1 MIHKTTKTQ
10 FTAFIFFVT
19 LLFCSFQLEAQ
30 IIAGTNRPNP
40 DPAGPPGNPDAI
52 IAVNAV
58 LGADGVTFQ
67 VQGAEACITGGGGNN
82 GSPGEDPEWRFDVV
96 LADPGNILPVSEDI
110 EIRVCRR
117 GDFGQTAEAVFILD
131 EDLNQVGIIPGQGNI
146 SFDCTSGPVCE
157 VITITSCA
165 FNAQTADGVFSLTL
179 YTDGAASG
187 NTVGD
192 FCNVPPGPQQD
203 ITPAGCTG
211 DCLTYSQSVPSGG
224 GRVFNNQ
231 ANGGP
236 MVNAVAV
243 AANCAFIDYFIFP
256 TGGLGFTIDGTDS
269 IALDGE
275 DYCVGESVFIPSA
288 SGAGQQFTV
297 SVDGGPAQVI
307 GGGGQDVN
315 YTFASPGTYVICN
328 VIDPGGCAEQR
339 CTTLNVVGAP
349 IGEAG
354 PDEEIC
360 ETASTYSL
368 TGANI
373 VADIVLWETT
383 GDGAFNDVSATN
395 PIYTLGSADQSATS
409 IQLSVTVSNTD
420 MICDPTTDSLIL
432 TRIEEATVEAG
443 NDIELCNDF
452 GSYILSSASIGGGA
466 TTGLWTI
473 TQPSGGD
480 GVVNPATA
488 TSNPESASFSATV
501 PGDYILTLTTNTDT
515 PCPVIFDTVTITVDE
530 APTAS
535 VGTEK
540 AATICSNEM
549 YQFTDGTSSIGGTPS
564 DVISWSTS
572 GNGVFSSLT
581 AENPAYTPSTDD
593 ITATTIT
600 LTKTVTGT
608 GGCLTNTASDTFTL
622 SISEEPTVEAGNPV
636 TLCIDFGTYQLSGA
650 SIGGG
655 ATTGIWAVTTN
666 AGDGAVSP
674 TTATTSPETAN
685 FTATTAGTYIL
696 TLTTDAASPCTPV
709 EDTLVITV
717 VEPELNSIQDLIG
730 CAVPGAVLNAND
742 GITFDSNISVTWYTS
757 LTGGSPITGQ
767 PELNTA
773 GTISYFAEITDTS
786 ISCTNP
792 EREEVVLTLVDP
804 PFPNFIE
811 AVCSGEVLN
820 IGVASVSP
828 SYTVVSSDQLN
839 VPAGPDRPTPSSQ
852 NITDTYVNRTANDVI
867 ITYTLT
873 VSDPVACQGEIFDV
887 VVTVSPEPVISNTLD
902 TAVCSDNPIGVVLDV
917 LSTSTAAATYRLASV
932 TPDAGLI
939 ASGSNAATANG
950 LAADAIQN
958 DIFSNNTGTSLN
970 VEYVVEPTSS
980 AGCVGEPETIIVTIE
995 PSPTVDAGPDA
1006 ASICSDETYTVVGST
1021 SANGTIVWS
1030 TSGTGTFN
1038 NNSIDNPI
1046 YTVSGQDISA
1056 GEVTL
1061 TKTVTG
1067 TGVCML
1073 NSASDNT
1080 VLTIS
1085 ELPIVDAGINQV
1097 LCSDNS
1103 PFVLSGASIGGGAT
1117 TGVWTIT
1124 SQPGT
1129 DGILSDDTPTVD
1141 PETVSL
1147 TATTPGVYI
1156 LTLTTDFTTPC
1167 LEASDSISITVE
1179 DEPTVEAGPETAII
1193 CSDEMYNVMGST
1205 STNGTITWSTSGTG
1219 TFNNTSAENPIYTA
1233 SVQDITAGE
1242 VTLTKTVT
1250 GTGACASSSVSDD
1263 TVLTISEEPT
1273 VNAGI
1278 DAALCSDFGPYTLSD
1293 ATIGGGATTGIWSI
1307 TTSPAGGDGVLS
1319 SVTASATPESVTFT
1333 ATVPGNYILT
1343 LTTDFVAPCE
1353 AATDMVTIVVEDEPT
1368 VDAGPATATICSD
1381 GMYPVSGSTSSNGTI
1396 VWTTSGSGSF
1406 SNATIDNPV
1415 YTASALD
1422 ISAGTITL
1430 TKTVSGSGACASSSV
1445 SDSTI
1450 LTINEEPTVEA
1461 GSAVTLC
1468 IDFGTYQLADASI
1481 SGGATT
1487 GTWTVS
1493 TNPGDG
1499 AVTPNT
1505 ATSSP
1510 DTANFMATTPGT
1522 YVLTLTTDAAAPCVP
1537 ASDTVTIIVV
1547 EPQLNSIQDLIGC
1560 AVAGAELNANDAITS
1575 DANISVDWYTTA
1587 TGGTPIAGE
1596 PELTAAGSI
1605 SYFAEISDSS
1615 IPCTNPVRE
1624 EVVLTLVDPPFPNF
1638 AEAVCSGTALNIGVS
1653 SVTPSYTVV
1662 SSDELNVPA
1671 GPARPT
1677 PSATNI
1683 TDTYVNRTA
1692 DIVTITYTLTV
1703 SNPMACEGEVFDV
1716 IVTVSP
1722 EPVVS
1727 NLLNTTICSDSPTG
1741 IRLGVLTTSTEATS
1755 YRLVST
1761 TAESG
1766 LVPGVANAVST
1777 SGLDANAIEN
1787 DVFTNNTGA
1796 SLTVDYVVEATS
1808 LAGCVGPQETIT
1820 VTVEPAPMVD
1830 AGAAT
1835 ASICS
1840 DAMYNVSGGT
1850 SSNGTIEWTTSG
1862 SGIFNDA
1869 FAENPIYTPSE
1880 LDINSGEVTLTKTI
1894 SGSGACSTNKV
1905 SDNTI
1910 LTITEEPTVDAGPN
1924 IVLCSDNGPYVLG
1937 NASIGGGA
1945 TTGVWEVISQ
1955 PAESILSD
1963 DTPTASPEAVTFTAV
1978 VPGDYVLTLTS
1989 DFTAPCAAATDTVT
2003 ITVEDEPT
2011 VAVTSPTAT
2020 ICFDDMFTVAG
2031 STSTNGT
2038 IAWTTSGTGT
2048 YDNATAENPIYTAST
2063 QDVSAGVITL
2073 TKTVTGTGAC
2083 ASSTVSA
2090 SIALTISEEPTV
2102 EAGAAASLCSDASPY
2117 TLSDA
2122 TISGGATMGT
2132 WSLTASPAGGDGAL
2146 SSTAATANPET
2157 VTFTATVPG
2166 DYILTLTSDFTAPC
2180 VAATDTVTI
2189 TVEDEPTVA
2198 VASPTA
2204 TICFDDMFTVA
2215 GSTSTNGTIAWTTSG
2230 SGFFSDN
2237 TIDNPVYTASQLDV
2251 DGGSVTLTKTV
2262 TGTGACASSTV
2273 SASIALTISEEP
2285 TVEAGAAASLCS
2297 DAGPYTLSDATIG
2310 GGATMGTWSLTTSPA
2325 GGDGVLSSTVSTATP
2340 ETVTFTATVPGN
2352 YVLTLTSDFTAP
2364 CVAATDTVTITV
2376 EDEPTVAVASP
2387 TATICFDDMFTVAG
2401 STSTNGT
2408 IAWTTS
2414 GSGSFT
2420 DNTIDNP
2427 VYTASALDVDAGVIT
2442 LTKTVTGTGACTSST
2457 VSASIALTIS
2467 EEPTVEAGAAASLC
2481 SDNGAYTLSDATI
2494 GGGATM
2500 GTWSLTTS
2508 PATGDGALS
2517 STTATANPETV
2528 TFTAT
2533 VPGDY
2538 ILTLTSDFTAP
2549 CVAATDTVTITIE
2562 DEPTVTVASPTATI
2576 CFDNMFTVA
2585 GSTSTNGT
2593 IAWTTSGTGTYD
2605 NATAENPIYT
2615 ASTQDVSAGVV
2626 TLTKT
2631 VTGTGACASSTVS
2644 ASIALTISEEPTVE
2658 AGAAASLCSDNGAY
2672 ILSDATIG
2680 GGATTGTWSL
2690 TTSPAGGDGALSSTA
2705 ATATPETV
2713 TFIATVPGDYIL
2725 TLTSDF
2731 TAPCVAATDTVTI
2744 TVEDEPTVAVASP
2757 TATICFDDMFT
2768 VAGSTST
2775 NGTIA
2780 WTTSGTGTYDNATAE
2795 NPIYTASTED
2805 VSAGVITL
2813 TKTVTGTGACASS
2826 TVSASIALTISEEPT
2841 VEAGATA
2848 SLCSDNGAYTLS
2860 DATIGGG
2867 ATMGTW
2873 SLMTS
2878 PAGGDG
2884 ALSSTAATANPET
2897 VTFTATVPG
2906 DYVLTL
2912 SSDFTAP
2919 CVAATDTVTITVEDE
2934 PTVDAGPATAEICD
2948 DEMYT
2953 VVGGLSTNGT
2963 IAWTTSGTGN
2973 FSSTTV
2979 DNPIYTPSTL
2989 DINSG
2994 SVTLTKTLTGL
3005 GACSSSIVFDTTVL
3019 TINLLPTP
3027 TITAPSNVCTGE
3039 PALDLTTAVSP
3050 AFATGGAGT
3059 TITIDGVVNTTFDP
3073 AVETPGPHTIEYT
3086 FVDPVTGC
3094 TNSVTTT
3101 IIACAPSLD
3110 LVKTSAYAD
3119 TNGDGVVSPGDM
3131 IAYTFVV
3138 TNTGNVTVT
3147 SIDVTDTNLT
3157 PSLVGTIASL
3167 APMANQTLTA
3177 SYTITQEDV
3186 NAGEVINEAVAS
3198 GEDPNGN
3205 TVSDDSDSGNPADD
3219 SGAGDDDTV
3228 TPLPSSSELT
3238 LVKSSSFDAASN
3250 SITYTYIVE
3259 NTGNTTVNDITIAE
3273 TTFTGTGTTPTPVYS
3288 AGGFDLDGDSDAFDA
3303 SPGDVLQFTA
3313 TYVLTQADIDSG
3325 VVDNEALAS
3334 GTDPAG
3340 ATVTDA
3346 SDSGNAADDTGAGD
3360 DTTSTPIPAMP
3371 MIELVKSSTYVDNAP
3386 AGLTVGDQIDYIYTV
3401 ENTGNVTA
3409 SDVTVAE
3416 TSFSGTGT
3424 TPTPLYQMGGGDLD
3438 GDGDAFDAAPGDVL
3452 TFTASYI
3459 LTQDDINAG
3468 TVVNEATASATDPSG
3483 NPVTD
3488 ASDSG
3493 NAADDT
3499 GADDDATVTLLP
3511 VVSEIAFAKAV
3522 SALTDTNGDGLLGA
3536 GDQVIYTFT
3545 VTNTGSTTVSNLT
3558 VNDAT
3563 IGLSN
3568 AVVTPST
3575 LQPTEMGSVTA
3586 NYILTQADV
3595 NAGNVENTATATGTD
3610 PNGAAVTDVS
3620 DSTNPN
3626 DDEGQPGNSDADAD
3640 DTNDPTNLPIPA
3652 TPALALV
3659 KTSAYADT
3667 NGDGVVSPGDMI
3679 AYTFVVTNTGNVT
3692 VTSIDVTDTNLTPSL
3707 VGTIASLAPMA
3718 NQTLTASYTITQA
3731 DVNAGQVINEA
3742 VASGEDPNG
3751 NTVSDDSDSGNPA
3764 DDSGAGDDDTVTP
3777 LPSSSGLTLVKSSSF
3792 DAATNSITY
3801 TYIVENTGNTTVND
3815 ITIAETTFTGTGT
3828 TPTPVYSAGGFDLDG
3843 DADAFDAS
3851 PGDVLQFTATYVLTQ
3866 ADIDAGVVD
3875 NEALASGTDPAGAT
3889 VTDAS
3894 DSGNAADDT
3903 GAGDDTTS
3911 TPIPAMPM
3919 IELVKSSTYVD
3930 NAPAGLTVG
3939 DQIDYIYTVENTGN
3953 VTASDVTVAETSFSG
3968 TGTTPTPLYQM
3979 GGGDLD
3985 GNGDAF
3991 DAAPGDVLTFT
4002 ASYILTQDD
4011 INAGTV
4017 VNEATASATDPS
4029 GNPVTDASDSG
4040 NAADDTGAD
4049 DDATVT
4055 PLPVV
4060 SEIAF
4065 AKSVSALTDT
4075 NGDGLLGA
4083 GDQVTY
4089 TFTVTNTGST
4099 TVSNLT
4105 VNDATIGLSNAVVTP
4120 STLQPTEMG
4129 SVTANYILTQADVN
4143 AGNVENT
4150 ATATGTD
4157 PNGVAVTDVSDS
4169 ANPNDDEGQPGN
4181 SDADADDTNDPT
4193 NLPIPATPALA
4204 LVKTSAYADTNGDGV
4219 VSPGDMIAYTFV
4231 VTNTGNVT
4239 VTSIDVT
4246 DTNLTPSLV
4255 GTIAS
4260 LAPMANQT
4268 LTASYTITQA
4278 DVNAGEVINE
4288 AVASGEDPNGNT
4300 VSDDSDSGNPADDSG
4315 AGDDDTVTP
4324 LPSSS
4329 ELTLV
4334 KSSSIDIA
4342 SNTITYTYTV
4352 ENTGNVAVFD
4362 IVLVETAFSGTG
4374 TTPVPVYTGG
4384 GVDLDGDADAFD
4396 ASPGDMLFFAASY
4409 LLTQIDIDAGVVTN
4423 QAEVNGT
4430 SPNGAT
4436 VSDESDSGNDGDN
4449 TGNDNDPTNTFIP
4462 QDASMNLDK
4471 IGVLEDGGDGLQA
4484 GDIITYTFTLTNTG
4498 TTTVANPVLTD
4509 QLLGGVIAGPDSGD
4523 VSNVSV
4529 LDVDEVWIYTATYAL
4544 TQDDVDAGMVVNT
4557 ATIAGSAPNG
4567 EPVVDTSDDPNDN
4580 TNVDPNTDGNPDDPT
4595 IVDFGCMPNISL
4607 FKEDIAFSGDVTNPV
4622 PGDIITWQFTAVNTG
4637 NITLLNAEIFDA
4649 LLGGFVGEFEEIL
4662 VGQSLTTTQTY
4673 TITQDDIDTGYVL
4686 NTAFIVADPVG
4697 ADCDEV
4703 RDVSH
4708 DRDFATS
4715 GVDSDGDGDPSN
4727 DVLVDS
4733 DGDGDPDNDT
4743 EVFLQ
4748 QNPVI
4753 VITKTFV
4760 YLDTNGNGS
4769 IDLGDQLQY
4778 NFVVVNNGN
4787 VTITDVVVNDP
4798 LLGGIV
4804 GVIDV
4809 LTPSDTGNVTATYN
4823 LTQADIDTGSVTN
4836 TATAIG
4842 NDPFDNDVTS
4852 ADTVVFDID
4861 DMGGIDLVKAA
4872 QLQDTNNSNTVDVGD
4887 EILYMFTVT
4896 NTGNVT
4902 VTNVEINDST
4912 IGVSNLPIVPSTLQP
4927 GESGIAVDA
4936 YVLTLD
4942 DVMVGMIINSAEASA
4957 IDAMGQPLMDVS
4969 DSANPADD
4977 TGAGDDPTVTM
4988 FEVANISL
4996 QKMGEYIDT
5005 NLNNIVDQGDRI
5017 EYMFTVTNT
5026 GNTPLFDVSVDDSL
5040 VEVDGG
5046 PIDLAIG
5053 ETDSSTFSASYIL
5066 TNEDV
5071 ANGSVLNTA
5080 TVTARTANGA
5090 IVTDVSDDPTNP
5102 TDNDENNDGEPDDP
5116 TITVLDVEQD
5126 LEIFNEISP
5135 NGDGVNETF
5144 VIQGLQ
5150 NYPNNVLRIY
5160 NRWGNV
5166 VFEEANYQNNF
5177 DGTSN
5182 GRATV
5187 ERGEKLPVG
5196 TYYYLLDL
5204 NDGSSGRAGWLYIN
5218 R

>member
-1 MIHKTTKTQ
+1 M
-10 FTAFIFFVT
+10 
-19 LLFCSFQLEAQ
+19 
-30 IIAGTNRPNP
+30 
-40 DPAGPPGNPDAI
+40 
-52 IAVNAV
+52 
-58 LGADGVTFQ
+58 
-67 VQGAEACITGGGGNN
+67 
-82 GSPGEDPEWRFDVV
+82 
-96 LADPGNILPVSEDI
+96 
-110 EIRVCRR
+110 
-117 GDFGQTAEAVFILD
+117 
-131 EDLNQVGIIPGQGNI
+131 
-146 SFDCTSGPVCE
+146 
-157 VITITSCA
+157 
-165 FNAQTADGVFSLTL
+165 
-179 YTDGAASG
+179 
-187 NTVGD
+187 
-192 FCNVPPGPQQD
+192 
-203 ITPAGCTG
+203 
-211 DCLTYSQSVPSGG
+211 
-224 GRVFNNQ
+224 
-231 ANGGP
+231 
-236 MVNAVAV
+236 
-243 AANCAFIDYFIFP
+243 
-256 TGGLGFTIDGTDS
+256 
-269 IALDGE
+269 
-275 DYCVGESVFIPSA
+275 
-288 SGAGQQFTV
+288 
-297 SVDGGPAQVI
+297 
-307 GGGGQDVN
+307 
-315 YTFASPGTYVICN
+315 
-328 VIDPGGCAEQR
+328 
-339 CTTLNVVGAP
+339 
-349 IGEAG
+349 
-354 PDEEIC
+354 
-360 ETASTYSL
+360 
-368 TGANI
+368 
-373 VADIVLWETT
+373 
-383 GDGAFNDVSATN
+383 
-395 PIYTLGSADQSATS
+395 
-409 IQLSVTVSNTD
+409 
-420 MICDPTTDSLIL
+420 
-432 TRIEEATVEAG
+432 
-443 NDIELCNDF
+443 
-452 GSYILSSASIGGGA
+452 
-466 TTGLWTI
+466 
-473 TQPSGGD
+473 
-480 GVVNPATA
+480 
-488 TSNPESASFSATV
+488 
-501 PGDYILTLTTNTDT
+501 
-515 PCPVIFDTVTITVDE
+515 
-530 APTAS
+530 
-535 VGTEK
+535 
-540 AATICSNEM
+540 
-549 YQFTDGTSSIGGTPS
+549 
-564 DVISWSTS
+564 
-572 GNGVFSSLT
+572 
-581 AENPAYTPSTDD
+581 
-593 ITATTIT
+593 
-600 LTKTVTGT
+600 
-608 GGCLTNTASDTFTL
+608 
-622 SISEEPTVEAGNPV
+622 
-636 TLCIDFGTYQLSGA
+636 
-650 SIGGG
+650 
-655 ATTGIWAVTTN
+655 
-666 AGDGAVSP
+666 
-674 TTATTSPETAN
+674 
-685 FTATTAGTYIL
+685 
-696 TLTTDAASPCTPV
+696 
-709 EDTLVITV
+709 
-717 VEPELNSIQDLIG
+717 
-730 CAVPGAVLNAND
+730 
-742 GITFDSNISVTWYTS
+742 
-757 LTGGSPITGQ
+757 
-767 PELNTA
+767 
-773 GTISYFAEITDTS
+773 
-786 ISCTNP
+786 
-792 EREEVVLTLVDP
+792 
-804 PFPNFIE
+804 
-811 AVCSGEVLN
+811 
-820 IGVASVSP
+820 
-828 SYTVVSSDQLN
+828 
-839 VPAGPDRPTPSSQ
+839 
-852 NITDTYVNRTANDVI
+852 
-867 ITYTLT
+867 
-873 VSDPVACQGEIFDV
+873 
-887 VVTVSPEPVISNTLD
+887 
-902 TAVCSDNPIGVVLDV
+902 
-917 LSTSTAAATYRLASV
+917 
-932 TPDAGLI
+932 
-939 ASGSNAATANG
+939 
-950 LAADAIQN
+950 
-958 DIFSNNTGTSLN
+958 
-970 VEYVVEPTSS
+970 
-980 AGCVGEPETIIVTIE
+980 
-995 PSPTVDAGPDA
+995 
-1006 ASICSDETYTVVGST
+1006 
-1021 SANGTIVWS
+1021 
-1030 TSGTGTFN
+1030 
-1038 NNSIDNPI
+1038 
-1046 YTVSGQDISA
+1046 
-1056 GEVTL
+1056 
-1061 TKTVTG
+1061 
-1067 TGVCML
+1067 
-1073 NSASDNT
+1073 
-1080 VLTIS
+1080 
-1085 ELPIVDAGINQV
+1085 
-1097 LCSDNS
+1097 
-1103 PFVLSGASIGGGAT
+1103 
-1117 TGVWTIT
+1117 
-1124 SQPGT
+1124 
-1129 DGILSDDTPTVD
+1129 
-1141 PETVSL
+1141 
-1147 TATTPGVYI
+1147 
-1156 LTLTTDFTTPC
+1156 
-1167 LEASDSISITVE
+1167 
-1179 DEPTVEAGPETAII
+1179 
-1193 CSDEMYNVMGST
+1193 
-1205 STNGTITWSTSGTG
+1205 
-1219 TFNNTSAENPIYTA
+1219 
-1233 SVQDITAGE
+1233 
-1242 VTLTKTVT
+1242 
-1250 GTGACASSSVSDD
+1250 
-1263 TVLTISEEPT
+1263 
-1273 VNAGI
+1273 
-1278 DAALCSDFGPYTLSD
+1278 
-1293 ATIGGGATTGIWSI
+1293 
-1307 TTSPAGGDGVLS
+1307 
-1319 SVTASATPESVTFT
+1319 
-1333 ATVPGNYILT
+1333 
-1343 LTTDFVAPCE
+1343 
-1353 AATDMVTIVVEDEPT
+1353 
-1368 VDAGPATATICSD
+1368 
-1381 GMYPVSGSTSSNGTI
+1381 
-1396 VWTTSGSGSF
+1396 
-1406 SNATIDNPV
+1406 
-1415 YTASALD
+1415 
-1422 ISAGTITL
+1422 
-1430 TKTVSGSGACASSSV
+1430 
-1445 SDSTI
+1445 
-1450 LTINEEPTVEA
+1450 
-1461 GSAVTLC
+1461 
-1468 IDFGTYQLADASI
+1468 
-1481 SGGATT
+1481 
-1487 GTWTVS
+1487 
-1493 TNPGDG
+1493 
-1499 AVTPNT
+1499 
-1505 ATSSP
+1505 
-1510 DTANFMATTPGT
+1510 
-1522 YVLTLTTDAAAPCVP
+1522 
-1537 ASDTVTIIVV
+1537 
-1547 EPQLNSIQDLIGC
+1547 
-1560 AVAGAELNANDAITS
+1560 
-1575 DANISVDWYTTA
+1575 
-1587 TGGTPIAGE
+1587 
-1596 PELTAAGSI
+1596 
-1605 SYFAEISDSS
+1605 
-1615 IPCTNPVRE
+1615 
-1624 EVVLTLVDPPFPNF
+1624 
-1638 AEAVCSGTALNIGVS
+1638 
-1653 SVTPSYTVV
+1653 
-1662 SSDELNVPA
+1662 
-1671 GPARPT
+1671 
-1677 PSATNI
+1677 
-1683 TDTYVNRTA
+1683 
-1692 DIVTITYTLTV
+1692 
-1703 SNPMACEGEVFDV
+1703 
-1716 IVTVSP
+1716 
-1722 EPVVS
+1722 
-1727 NLLNTTICSDSPTG
+1727 
-1741 IRLGVLTTSTEATS
+1741 
-1755 YRLVST
+1755 
-1761 TAESG
+1761 
-1766 LVPGVANAVST
+1766 
-1777 SGLDANAIEN
+1777 
-1787 DVFTNNTGA
+1787 
-1796 SLTVDYVVEATS
+1796 
-1808 LAGCVGPQETIT
+1808 
-1820 VTVEPAPMVD
+1820 
-1830 AGAAT
+1830 
-1835 ASICS
+1835 
-1840 DAMYNVSGGT
+1840 
-1850 SSNGTIEWTTSG
+1850 
-1862 SGIFNDA
+1862 
-1869 FAENPIYTPSE
+1869 
-1880 LDINSGEVTLTKTI
+1880 
-1894 SGSGACSTNKV
+1894 
-1905 SDNTI
+1905 
-1910 LTITEEPTVDAGPN
+1910 
-1924 IVLCSDNGPYVLG
+1924 
-1937 NASIGGGA
+1937 
-1945 TTGVWEVISQ
+1945 
-1955 PAESILSD
+1955 
-1963 DTPTASPEAVTFTAV
+1963 
-1978 VPGDYVLTLTS
+1978 
-1989 DFTAPCAAATDTVT
+1989 
-2003 ITVEDEPT
+2003 EDEPT
-2011 VAVTSPTAT
+2011 VAVASPTAT

-2031 STSTNGT
+2031 STSTNGI
-2038 IAWTTSGTGT
+2038 IAWTTSGSGSFS
-2048 YDNATAENPIYTAST
+2048 DNTIDNPVYTASAL
-2063 QDVSAGVITL
+2063 DVDAGVITL

-2102 EAGAAASLCSDASPY
+2102 EAGAAAFLCSDASPY

-2122 TISGGATMGT
+2122 TIGGGATMGT
-2132 WSLTASPAGGDGAL
+2132 WSLTTSPAGGDGAL
-2146 SSTAATANPET
+2146 SSTAATATPET

-2189 TVEDEPTVA
+2189 TVEDEPTVT

-2215 GSTSTNGTIAWTTSG
+2215 GSA
-2230 SGFFSDN
+2230 
-2237 TIDNPVYTASQLDV
+2237 
-2251 DGGSVTLTKTV
+2251 
-2262 TGTGACASSTV
+2262 
-2273 SASIALTISEEP
+2273 
-2285 TVEAGAAASLCS
+2285 
-2297 DAGPYTLSDATIG
+2297 
-2310 GGATMGTWSLTTSPA
+2310 
-2325 GGDGVLSSTVSTATP
+2325 
-2340 ETVTFTATVPGN
+2340 
-2352 YVLTLTSDFTAP
+2352 
-2364 CVAATDTVTITV
+2364 
-2376 EDEPTVAVASP
+2376 
-2387 TATICFDDMFTVAG
+2387 
-2401 STSTNGT
+2401 
-2408 IAWTTS
+2408 
-2414 GSGSFT
+2414 
-2420 DNTIDNP
+2420 
-2427 VYTASALDVDAGVIT
+2427 
-2442 LTKTVTGTGACTSST
+2442 
-2457 VSASIALTIS
+2457 
-2467 EEPTVEAGAAASLC
+2467 
-2481 SDNGAYTLSDATI
+2481 
-2494 GGGATM
+2494 
-2500 GTWSLTTS
+2500 
-2508 PATGDGALS
+2508 
-2517 STTATANPETV
+2517 
-2528 TFTAT
+2528 
-2533 VPGDY
+2533 
-2538 ILTLTSDFTAP
+2538 
-2549 CVAATDTVTITIE
+2549 
-2562 DEPTVTVASPTATI
+2562 
-2576 CFDNMFTVA
+2576 
-2585 GSTSTNGT
+2585 STNGT

-2605 NATAENPIYT
+2605 NSTAENPIYT

-2658 AGAAASLCSDNGAY
+2658 AGAAASLCSDASPY
-2672 ILSDATIG
+2672 TLSDATIG
-2680 GGATTGTWSL
+2680 GGATMGTWSL

-2713 TFIATVPGDYIL
+2713 TFTATVPGDYIL

-2795 NPIYTASTED
+2795 NPIYTASTQD
-2805 VSAGVITL
+2805 VSAGVVTL

-2841 VEAGATA
+2841 VEAGAAT
-2848 SLCSDNGAYTLS
+2848 SLCSDAGPYTLS

-2873 SLMTS
+2873 SLTTS

-2884 ALSSTAATANPET
+2884 ALSSTAATATPET

-2906 DYVLTL
+2906 DYILTL
-2912 SSDFTAP
+2912 TSDFTGP
-2919 CVAATDTVTITVEDE
+2919 CVAVTDTVTITVEDE
-2934 PTVDAGPATAEICD
+2934 PTVDAGPATAEICE

-2953 VVGGLSTNGT
+2953 VVGGASTNGT

-3005 GACSSSIVFDTTVL
+3005 GACSSSIVSDTTVL
-3019 TINLLPTP
+3019 AINLLPTP
-3027 TITAPSNVCTGE
+3027 TITAPTNVCTGE
-3039 PALDLTTAVSP
+3039 PALDLTTVVSP
-3050 AFATGGAGT
+3050 AFATGGVGT
-3059 TITIDGVVNTTFDP
+3059 TITIDGVANTTFDP
-3073 AVETPGPHTIEYT
+3073 AIETPGPHTIEYT
-3086 FVDPVTGC
+3086 FVDAVTGC
-3094 TNSVTTT
+3094 TNSVTTS
-3101 IIACAPSLD
+3101 IIACAPSLA

-3177 SYTITQEDV
+3177 SYTITQADV

-3238 LVKSSSFDAASN
+3238 LVKSSTFNAATN

-3259 NTGNTTVNDITIAE
+3259 NTGNTTVNDITITE

-3288 AGGFDLDGDSDAFDA
+3288 AGGFDLDGDADAFDA
-3303 SPGDVLQFTA
+3303 KPGDVLQFTA
-3313 TYVLTQADIDSG
+3313 TYVLTQADIDAG

-3340 ATVTDA
+3340 AAVTDA

-3409 SDVTVAE
+3409 NDVTITE

-3468 TVVNEATASATDPSG
+3468 TVENEATASATDPSG

-3493 NAADDT
+3493 NAGDDT
-3499 GADDDATVTLLP
+3499 GADDDATVTPLP

-3536 GDQVIYTFT
+3536 GDQVTYTFT
-3545 VTNTGSTTVSNLT
+3545 VTNTGSSTVSNLT

-3731 DVNAGQVINEA
+3731 DVNAGEVINEA

-3777 LPSSSGLTLVKSSSF
+3777 LPSSSELTLVKSSTF

-3801 TYIVENTGNTTVND
+3801 TYTVENTGNTTVND

-3911 TPIPAMPM
+3911 TLIPAMPMIELVKSSTYVDNAPAGLTVGDQIDYIYTVENTGNVTANDVAVTETSFSGTGTTPTPLYQMGGGDLDGDGDAFDAAPSDVLTFTASYILTQDDINAGTVENEATASATDPSGNPITDASDSGNAGDDTGADDDATVTPLPVVSEIAFAKAVSALTDTNGDGLLGAGDQVTYTFTVTNTGSSTVSNLTVNDATIGLSNAVVTPSTLQPTEMGSVTANYILTQADVNAGNVENTATATGTDPNGAAVTDVSDSTNPNDDEGQPGNSDADADNTNDPTNLPITATPALALVKTSAYADTNGDGVVSPGDMIAYTFMVTNTGNVTVTSIDVTDTNLTPSLVGTIASLAPMANQTLTASYTITQADVNAGEVINEAVASGEDPNGNTVSDDSDSGNPADESGAGDDDTVTPLPSSSELTLVKSSTFNAATNSITYTYIVENTGNTTVNDITIAETTFTGTGTTPTPMYSAGGFDLDGDADAFDASPGDVLQFTATYVLTQADIDAGVVDNEALASGTDPAGAVVTDASDSGNAADDTGAGDDTTSTPIPAMPM

-3953 VTASDVTVAETSFSG
+3953 VTTNDVTVTETSFSG
-3968 TGTTPTPLYQM
+3968 TGTAPTPLYQM

-3985 GNGDAF
+3985 GEGDAF

-4017 VNEATASATDPS
+4017 VNEATASVTDPS
-4029 GNPVTDASDSG
+4029 GNPITDASDSG

-4055 PLPVV
+4055 PLPVE

-4065 AKSVSALTDT
+4065 AKAVSALTDT

-4089 TFTVTNTGST
+4089 TFIVTNTGST

-4157 PNGVAVTDVSDS
+4157 PNGAAVTDVSDS
-4169 ANPNDDEGQPGN
+4169 TNPNDDEGQPGN

-4193 NLPIPATPALA
+4193 NLPIPATPALD

-4300 VSDDSDSGNPADDSG
+4300 VSDDSDSGNPADESG

-4374 TTPVPVYTGG
+4374 ATPVPVYTGG
-4384 GVDLDGDADAFD
+4384 GVDIDGDADAFD
-4396 ASPGDMLFFAASY
+4396 ANPGDMLFFTASY

-4430 SPNGAT
+4430 SPNGTT

-4471 IGVLEDGGDGLQA
+4471 IGVLDDGGDGLQA

-4498 TTTVANPVLTD
+4498 TTTVTNPVLTD

-4523 VSNVSV
+4523 VGNVSV

-4544 TQDDVDAGMVVNT
+4544 TQDDVDAGMVINT
-4557 ATIAGSAPNG
+4557 ATIAGTAPDG
-4567 EPVVDTSDDPNDN
+4567 KPVVDISDDPNDN

-4662 VGQSLTTTQTY
+4662 VGQSLTTTQSY
-4673 TITQDDIDTGYVL
+4673 TITQDDIDTGNVT

-4852 ADTVVFDID
+4852 VDTVVFVID
-4861 DMGGIDLVKAA
+4861 DMGGIALVKAA

-4887 EILYMFTVT
+4887 EILYTFTVT

-4912 IGVSNLPIVPSTLQP
+4912 IGLSNLPIVPSTLQP
-4927 GESGIAVDA
+4927 GESGIAVAA

-4942 DVMVGMIINSAEASA
+4942 DIMVGMIINSAEASA
-4957 IDAMGQPLMDVS
+4957 IDAMGQPLTDVS

-5017 EYMFTVTNT
+5017 DYMFTVTNT

-5040 VEVDGG
+5040 VEIDGG

-5053 ETDSSTFSASYIL
+5053 ETDSSTFSASYVL

>member
-10 FTAFIFFVT
+10 LTALIFFVT

-52 IAVNAV
+52 IAVNAA

-192 FCNVPPGPQQD
+192 FCNVPAGPQPD

-236 MVNAVAV
+236 MVNSVAV

-297 SVDGGPAQVI
+297 SVDGGPAQVV

-315 YTFASPGTYVICN
+315 YTFAAPGTYVICN

-339 CTTLNVVGAP
+339 CTTLNVIGAP

-360 ETASTYSL
+360 ETESTYSL
-368 TGANI
+368 TAANV
-373 VADIVLWETT
+373 VADNILWETT

-395 PIYTLGSADQSATS
+395 PIYTLGSADQSATT

-420 MICDPTTDSLIL
+420 MICDPTTDSLTL

-443 NDIELCNDF
+443 NDIALCNDF
-452 GSYILSSASIGGGA
+452 GSYMLSSASIGGGA

-480 GVVNPATA
+480 GVVNPAIATA
-488 TSNPESASFSATV
+488 NPESASFSATV
-501 PGDYILTLTTNTDT
+501 SGDYILTLTTNTDT

-540 AATICSNEM
+540 AATICSIDM

-564 DVISWSTS
+564 DVISWTTS

-581 AENPAYTPSTDD
+581 AENPTYTPSADD
-593 ITATTIT
+593 IAATTIT

-608 GGCLTNTASDTFTL
+608 GGCGATTASDDFVL
-622 SISEEPTVEAGNPV
+622 SINTDPTVEAGNDI
-636 TLCIDFGTYQLSGA
+636 TLCIDFASYQLVGS
-650 SIGGG
+650 SIG
-655 ATTGIWAVTTN
+655 
-666 AGDGAVSP
+666 
-674 TTATTSPETAN
+674 
-685 FTATTAGTYIL
+685 
-696 TLTTDAASPCTPV
+696 
-709 EDTLVITV
+709 
-717 VEPELNSIQDLIG
+717 
-730 CAVPGAVLNAND
+730 
-742 GITFDSNISVTWYTS
+742 
-757 LTGGSPITGQ
+757 
-767 PELNTA
+767 
-773 GTISYFAEITDTS
+773 
-786 ISCTNP
+786 
-792 EREEVVLTLVDP
+792 
-804 PFPNFIE
+804 
-811 AVCSGEVLN
+811 
-820 IGVASVSP
+820 
-828 SYTVVSSDQLN
+828 
-839 VPAGPDRPTPSSQ
+839 
-852 NITDTYVNRTANDVI
+852 
-867 ITYTLT
+867 
-873 VSDPVACQGEIFDV
+873 
-887 VVTVSPEPVISNTLD
+887 
-902 TAVCSDNPIGVVLDV
+902 
-917 LSTSTAAATYRLASV
+917 
-932 TPDAGLI
+932 
-939 ASGSNAATANG
+939 
-950 LAADAIQN
+950 
-958 DIFSNNTGTSLN
+958 
-970 VEYVVEPTSS
+970 
-980 AGCVGEPETIIVTIE
+980 
-995 PSPTVDAGPDA
+995 
-1006 ASICSDETYTVVGST
+1006 
-1021 SANGTIVWS
+1021 
-1030 TSGTGTFN
+1030 
-1038 NNSIDNPI
+1038 
-1046 YTVSGQDISA
+1046 
-1056 GEVTL
+1056 
-1061 TKTVTG
+1061 
-1067 TGVCML
+1067 
-1073 NSASDNT
+1073 
-1080 VLTIS
+1080 
-1085 ELPIVDAGINQV
+1085 
-1097 LCSDNS
+1097 
-1103 PFVLSGASIGGGAT
+1103 
-1117 TGVWTIT
+1117 
-1124 SQPGT
+1124 
-1129 DGILSDDTPTVD
+1129 
-1141 PETVSL
+1141 
-1147 TATTPGVYI
+1147 
-1156 LTLTTDFTTPC
+1156 
-1167 LEASDSISITVE
+1167 
-1179 DEPTVEAGPETAII
+1179 
-1193 CSDEMYNVMGST
+1193 
-1205 STNGTITWSTSGTG
+1205 
-1219 TFNNTSAENPIYTA
+1219 
-1233 SVQDITAGE
+1233 
-1242 VTLTKTVT
+1242 
-1250 GTGACASSSVSDD
+1250 
-1263 TVLTISEEPT
+1263 
-1273 VNAGI
+1273 
-1278 DAALCSDFGPYTLSD
+1278 
-1293 ATIGGGATTGIWSI
+1293 
-1307 TTSPAGGDGVLS
+1307 
-1319 SVTASATPESVTFT
+1319 
-1333 ATVPGNYILT
+1333 
-1343 LTTDFVAPCE
+1343 
-1353 AATDMVTIVVEDEPT
+1353 
-1368 VDAGPATATICSD
+1368 
-1381 GMYPVSGSTSSNGTI
+1381 
-1396 VWTTSGSGSF
+1396 
-1406 SNATIDNPV
+1406 
-1415 YTASALD
+1415 
-1422 ISAGTITL
+1422 
-1430 TKTVSGSGACASSSV
+1430 
-1445 SDSTI
+1445 
-1450 LTINEEPTVEA
+1450 
-1461 GSAVTLC
+1461 
-1468 IDFGTYQLADASI
+1468 
-1481 SGGATT
+1481 GGATT

-1510 DTANFMATTPGT
+1510 DTANFTATTAGI
-1522 YVLTLTTDAAAPCVP
+1522 YVLTLTTDAAAPCIP
-1537 ASDTVTIIVV
+1537 AEDTLTITVV

-1560 AVAGAELNANDAITS
+1560 AVSGAELNANNAIDS
-1575 DANISVDWYTTA
+1575 DPNISVDWYTTA
-1587 TGGTPIAGE
+1587 TGGSPIAGE

-1624 EVVLTLVDPPFPNF
+1624 EVVLTLVDPPFPDF
-1638 AEAVCSGTALNIGVS
+1638 AEAVCSGEQLNIDVS

-1671 GPARPT
+1671 AANRNT
-1677 PSATNI
+1677 PSADDI
-1683 TDTYVNRTA
+1683 TDTYINRTSNN
-1692 DIVTITYTLTV
+1692 VTITYTLTV
-1703 SNPMACEGEVFDV
+1703 SDPDPCTGQIFDV
-1716 IVTVSP
+1716 VVTVAP

-1727 NLLNTTICSDSPTG
+1727 STLDETVCSDVV
-1741 IRLGVLTTSTEATS
+1741 IGVTLDVEPTSTPAAS
-1755 YRLVST
+1755 YRLVSIT
-1761 TAESG
+1761 PQAG
-1766 LVPGVANAVST
+1766 LVPGGSNAVIT
-1777 SGLDANAIEN
+1777 AGLAANAIAN
-1787 DVFTNNTGA
+1787 DAFTNTTAGD
-1796 SLTVDYVVEATS
+1796 LTVEYVVQATS
-1808 LAGCVGPQETIT
+1808 NSGCEGETETIT
-1820 VTVEPAPMVD
+1820 VTIAPAPEVD
-1830 AGAAT
+1830 AGP
-1835 ASICS
+1835 ASAVICY
-1840 DAMYNVSGGT
+1840 DEMYTVTGST
-1850 SSNGTIEWTTSG
+1850 SSNGTIIWSTSG
-1862 SGIFNDA
+1862 SGSFSDNTIDNPVYTASTLDVDA
-1869 FAENPIYTPSE
+1869 
-1880 LDINSGEVTLTKTI
+1880 GVVTLTKTVTGED
-1894 SGSGACSTNKV
+1894 SCSTTKV
-1905 SDNTI
+1905 SDTVT
-1910 LTITEEPTVDAGPN
+1910 LTISEEPTVEAGAAAS
-1924 IVLCSDNGPYVLG
+1924 LCSDASPYTLSD
-1937 NASIGGGA
+1937 ATIGGGA
-1945 TTGVWEVISQ
+1945 TMGTWSLTTS
-1955 PAESILSD
+1955 PAGGDGALSSTAATA
-1963 DTPTASPEAVTFTAV
+1963 TPETVTFTAT
-1978 VPGDYVLTLTS
+1978 VPGDYILTLTS
-1989 DFTAPCAAATDTVT
+1989 DFTAPCVAATDMVT

-2011 VAVTSPTAT
+2011 VAVASPTAT

-2083 ASSTVSA
+2083 ASSMVSASIALTISEEPTVEAGAAVSLCSDAVSYTLSDATIGGGATMGTWSLTTSPAGGDGALSSTAATANPETVTFTATVPGDYVLTLTSDFTAPCVAATDTVTITVEDEPTVTVASPTATICFDDMFTVAGSTSTNGTIAWTTSGSGSFSDNTIDNPVYTASALDVDAGVITLTKTVTGTGACASSAVSA

-2102 EAGAAASLCSDASPY
+2102 EAGAAASLCSDNGAY

-2122 TISGGATMGT
+2122 TIGGGATAGT
-2132 WSLTASPAGGDGAL
+2132 WSLTTSPAGGDGAL
-2146 SSTAATANPET
+2146 SSTAAVANPET

-2189 TVEDEPTVA
+2189 TVEDEPTVT

-2204 TICFDDMFTVA
+2204 TICFDD
-2215 GSTSTNGTIAWTTSG
+2215 
-2230 SGFFSDN
+2230 
-2237 TIDNPVYTASQLDV
+2237 
-2251 DGGSVTLTKTV
+2251 
-2262 TGTGACASSTV
+2262 
-2273 SASIALTISEEP
+2273 
-2285 TVEAGAAASLCS
+2285 
-2297 DAGPYTLSDATIG
+2297 
-2310 GGATMGTWSLTTSPA
+2310 
-2325 GGDGVLSSTVSTATP
+2325 
-2340 ETVTFTATVPGN
+2340 
-2352 YVLTLTSDFTAP
+2352 
-2364 CVAATDTVTITV
+2364 
-2376 EDEPTVAVASP
+2376 
-2387 TATICFDDMFTVAG
+2387 
-2401 STSTNGT
+2401 
-2408 IAWTTS
+2408 
-2414 GSGSFT
+2414 
-2420 DNTIDNP
+2420 
-2427 VYTASALDVDAGVIT
+2427 
-2442 LTKTVTGTGACTSST
+2442 
-2457 VSASIALTIS
+2457 
-2467 EEPTVEAGAAASLC
+2467 
-2481 SDNGAYTLSDATI
+2481 
-2494 GGGATM
+2494 
-2500 GTWSLTTS
+2500 
-2508 PATGDGALS
+2508 
-2517 STTATANPETV
+2517 
-2528 TFTAT
+2528 
-2533 VPGDY
+2533 
-2538 ILTLTSDFTAP
+2538 
-2549 CVAATDTVTITIE
+2549 
-2562 DEPTVTVASPTATI
+2562 
-2576 CFDNMFTVA
+2576 MFTVA

-2658 AGAAASLCSDNGAY
+2658 AGAAASLCSDASPY
-2672 ILSDATIG
+2672 TLSDATIG
-2680 GGATTGTWSL
+2680 GGATMGTWSL

-2713 TFIATVPGDYIL
+2713 TFTATVPGDYIL

-2731 TAPCVAATDTVTI
+2731 TAPCAAATDTVTI
-2744 TVEDEPTVAVASP
+2744 TVEDEPTVTVASP

-2795 NPIYTASTED
+2795 NPIYTASTQD
-2805 VSAGVITL
+2805 VSAGVVTLTKTVTGTGACASSTVSASIALTISEEPTVEAGAAASLCSDASPYTLSDATIGGGATMGTWSLTTSPATGDGALSSTAATATPETVTFTATVPGDYILTLTSDFTAPCAAATDTVTITVEDEPTVTVASPTATICFDDMFTVAGSTSTNGTIAWTTSGTGTYDNATAENPIYTASTQDVSAGVVTLTKTVTGTGACASSMVSASISLTISEEPTVEAGTAASLCSDAGPYTLSDATIGGGATMGTWSLTTSPAGGDGVLSSTVSTATPETVTFTATVPGDYVLTLTSDFTAPCVAATDTVTITVEDEPTVTVASPTATICFDDMFTVAGSTSANGTIAWITSGSGSFTDNTIDNPVYTASALDVDAGVITL

-2841 VEAGATA
+2841 VEAGAAA
-2848 SLCSDNGAYTLS
+2848 SLCSDASPYTLS

-2873 SLMTS
+2873 SLTTSPAGGDGALSSTGATATPETVTFTATVPGDYILTLTSDFTAPCVAVTDTVTITVEDEPTVAVTSPTATICFDDMFTVAGSTSTNGTIAWTTSGTGTYDNATAENPIYTASTQDVSAGVITLTKTVTGRGACASSMVSASIALTISEEPTVEAGAAASLCSDASPYTLSDATIGGGATMGTWSLTTS

-2884 ALSSTAATANPET
+2884 ALSSTAATATPET

-2906 DYVLTL
+2906 DYILTL
-2912 SSDFTAP
+2912 TSDFTAP

-2934 PTVDAGPATAEICD
+2934 PTVTVASPTATICFDDMFTVAGSTSTNGTITWTTSGTGTYDDATIDNPVYTASTQDVSAGVVTLTKTVTGTGVCASSTVSASIALTISEEPTVEAGAAVSLCSDAGPYTLSDATIGGGATMGTWSLTTSPTGGDGALSSTAGTANPEAVTFTATVPGDYILTLTSDFTAPCVAATDMVTITVEDEPTVDAGPATAEICE

-3005 GACSSSIVFDTTVL
+3005 GACSSSIVSDTTVL

-3027 TITAPSNVCTGE
+3027 TITAPSNVCIGE
-3039 PALDLTTAVSP
+3039 PALDLTTVVSP
-3050 AFATGGAGT
+3050 AFATGGIGT
-3059 TITIDGVVNTTFDP
+3059 TITIDGVANTTFDP
-3073 AVETPGPHTIEYT
+3073 AIETPGPHTIEYT
-3086 FVDPVTGC
+3086 FVDAVTGC

-3101 IIACAPSLD
+3101 IIACAPSLA

-3157 PSLVGTIASL
+3157 PSLVGAIASL

-3177 SYTITQEDV
+3177 SYTITQADV
-3186 NAGEVINEAVAS
+3186 NAGEVVNEAVAS

-3238 LVKSSSFDAASN
+3238 LVKSSTFDAVTN

-3288 AGGFDLDGDSDAFDA
+3288 AGGFDLDGDADAFDAKPGDVLQFTATYVLTQADIDAGVVDNEALASGTDPAGAAVSDASDSGNAADDTGAGDDTTSTLIPAMPMIELVKSSTYVDNAPAGLTVGDQIDYIYTVENTGNVTANDVAVTETSFSGTGTTPTPLYQMGGGDLDGDGDSFDAAPSDVLTFTASYILTQDDINAGTVENEATASATDPSGNPITDASDSGNAGDDTGADDDATVTPLPVVSEIAFAKAVSALTDTNGDGLLGAGDQVTYTFTVTNTGSSTVSNLTVNDATIGLSNAVVTPSTLQPTEMGSVTANYILTQADVNAGNVENTATATGTDPNGAAVTDVSDSTNPNDDEGQPGNSDADADNTNDPTNLPITATPALALVKTSAYADTNGDGVVSPGDMIAYTFMVTNTGNVTVTSIDVTDTNLTPSLVGTIASLAPMANQTLTASYTITQADVNAGEVINEAVASGEDPNGNTVSDDSDSGNPADESGAGDDDTVTPLPSSSELTLVKSSTFNAATNSITYTYIVENTGNTTVNDITIAETTFTGTGTTPTPMYSAGGFDLDGDADAFDA

-3313 TYVLTQADIDSG
+3313 TYVLTQADIDAG

-3340 ATVTDA
+3340 AVVTDA

-3401 ENTGNVTA
+3401 ENTGNVTTN
-3409 SDVTVAE
+3409 DVTVTE

-3424 TPTPLYQMGGGDLD
+3424 APTPLYQMGGGDLD
-3438 GDGDAFDAAPGDVL
+3438 GEGDAFDAAPGDVL

-3468 TVVNEATASATDPSG
+3468 TVVNEATASVTDPSG
-3483 NPVTD
+3483 NPITD

-3499 GADDDATVTLLP
+3499 GADDDATVTPLP
-3511 VVSEIAFAKAV
+3511 VESEIAFAKAV

-3536 GDQVIYTFT
+3536 GDQVTYTFT

-3652 TPALALV
+3652 TPAL
-3659 KTSAYADT
+3659 D
-3667 NGDGVVSPGDMI
+3667 
-3679 AYTFVVTNTGNVT
+3679 
-3692 VTSIDVTDTNLTPSL
+3692 
-3707 VGTIASLAPMA
+3707 
-3718 NQTLTASYTITQA
+3718 
-3731 DVNAGQVINEA
+3731 
-3742 VASGEDPNG
+3742 
-3751 NTVSDDSDSGNPA
+3751 
-3764 DDSGAGDDDTVTP
+3764 
-3777 LPSSSGLTLVKSSSF
+3777 
-3792 DAATNSITY
+3792 
-3801 TYIVENTGNTTVND
+3801 
-3815 ITIAETTFTGTGT
+3815 
-3828 TPTPVYSAGGFDLDG
+3828 
-3843 DADAFDAS
+3843 
-3851 PGDVLQFTATYVLTQ
+3851 
-3866 ADIDAGVVD
+3866 
-3875 NEALASGTDPAGAT
+3875 
-3889 VTDAS
+3889 
-3894 DSGNAADDT
+3894 
-3903 GAGDDTTS
+3903 
-3911 TPIPAMPM
+3911 
-3919 IELVKSSTYVD
+3919 
-3930 NAPAGLTVG
+3930 
-3939 DQIDYIYTVENTGN
+3939 
-3953 VTASDVTVAETSFSG
+3953 
-3968 TGTTPTPLYQM
+3968 
-3979 GGGDLD
+3979 
-3985 GNGDAF
+3985 
-3991 DAAPGDVLTFT
+3991 
-4002 ASYILTQDD
+4002 
-4011 INAGTV
+4011 
-4017 VNEATASATDPS
+4017 
-4029 GNPVTDASDSG
+4029 
-4040 NAADDTGAD
+4040 
-4049 DDATVT
+4049 
-4055 PLPVV
+4055 
-4060 SEIAF
+4060 
-4065 AKSVSALTDT
+4065 
-4075 NGDGLLGA
+4075 
-4083 GDQVTY
+4083 
-4089 TFTVTNTGST
+4089 
-4099 TVSNLT
+4099 
-4105 VNDATIGLSNAVVTP
+4105 
-4120 STLQPTEMG
+4120 
-4129 SVTANYILTQADVN
+4129 
-4143 AGNVENT
+4143 
-4150 ATATGTD
+4150 
-4157 PNGVAVTDVSDS
+4157 
-4169 ANPNDDEGQPGN
+4169 
-4181 SDADADDTNDPT
+4181 
-4193 NLPIPATPALA
+4193 

-4300 VSDDSDSGNPADDSG
+4300 VSDDSDSGNPADESG

-4374 TTPVPVYTGG
+4374 ATPVPVYTGG
-4384 GVDLDGDADAFD
+4384 GVDIDGDADAFD
-4396 ASPGDMLFFAASY
+4396 ANPGDMLFFTASY

-4430 SPNGAT
+4430 SPNGTT

-4471 IGVLEDGGDGLQA
+4471 IGVLDDGGDGLQA

-4498 TTTVANPVLTD
+4498 TTTVTNPVLTD

-4523 VSNVSV
+4523 VGNVSV

-4622 PGDIITWQFTAVNTG
+4622 PGDIITFQFTAVNTG

-4836 TATAIG
+4836 TVTAIG

-4861 DMGGIDLVKAA
+4861 DMGGIALVKAA

-4887 EILYMFTVT
+4887 EILYTFTVT

-4912 IGVSNLPIVPSTLQP
+4912 IGLSNLPIVPSTLQP
-4927 GESGIAVDA
+4927 GESGIAVAA

-4942 DVMVGMIINSAEASA
+4942 DIMVGMIINSAEASA
-4957 IDAMGQPLMDVS
+4957 IDAMGQPLTDVS

-5005 NLNNIVDQGDRI
+5005 NLNNIIDQGDRI
-5017 EYMFTVTNT
+5017 DYMFTVTNT

-5053 ETDSSTFSASYIL
+5053 ETDSSTFSASYVL

-5160 NRWGNV
+5160 NRWGNI
-5166 VFEEANYQNNF
+5166 VFEEANYKNNF

>member
-10 FTAFIFFVT
+10 LTALIFFVT

-52 IAVNAV
+52 IAVNAA

-192 FCNVPPGPQQD
+192 FCNVPAGPQPD

-236 MVNAVAV
+236 MVNSVAV

-297 SVDGGPAQVI
+297 SVDGGPAQVV

-315 YTFASPGTYVICN
+315 YTFAAPGTYVICN

-339 CTTLNVVGAP
+339 CTTLNVIGAP

-360 ETASTYSL
+360 ETESTYSL
-368 TGANI
+368 TAANV
-373 VADIVLWETT
+373 VADNILWETT

-395 PIYTLGSADQSATS
+395 PIYTLGSADQSATT

-420 MICDPTTDSLIL
+420 MICDPTTDSLTL

-443 NDIELCNDF
+443 NDIALCNDF
-452 GSYILSSASIGGGA
+452 GSYMLSSASIGGGA

-488 TSNPESASFSATV
+488 TANPESASFSATV
-501 PGDYILTLTTNTDT
+501 SGDYILTLTTNTDT

-540 AATICSNEM
+540 AATICSIDM

-564 DVISWSTS
+564 DVINWTTS

-581 AENPAYTPSTDD
+581 AENPTYTPSADD
-593 ITATTIT
+593 IAATTIT

-608 GGCLTNTASDTFTL
+608 GGCGATTASDDFVL
-622 SISEEPTVEAGNPV
+622 SINTDPTVEAGNDI
-636 TLCIDFGTYQLSGA
+636 TLCIDFASYQLVGS
-650 SIGGG
+650 SIG
-655 ATTGIWAVTTN
+655 
-666 AGDGAVSP
+666 
-674 TTATTSPETAN
+674 
-685 FTATTAGTYIL
+685 
-696 TLTTDAASPCTPV
+696 
-709 EDTLVITV
+709 
-717 VEPELNSIQDLIG
+717 
-730 CAVPGAVLNAND
+730 
-742 GITFDSNISVTWYTS
+742 
-757 LTGGSPITGQ
+757 
-767 PELNTA
+767 
-773 GTISYFAEITDTS
+773 
-786 ISCTNP
+786 
-792 EREEVVLTLVDP
+792 
-804 PFPNFIE
+804 
-811 AVCSGEVLN
+811 
-820 IGVASVSP
+820 
-828 SYTVVSSDQLN
+828 
-839 VPAGPDRPTPSSQ
+839 
-852 NITDTYVNRTANDVI
+852 
-867 ITYTLT
+867 
-873 VSDPVACQGEIFDV
+873 
-887 VVTVSPEPVISNTLD
+887 
-902 TAVCSDNPIGVVLDV
+902 
-917 LSTSTAAATYRLASV
+917 
-932 TPDAGLI
+932 
-939 ASGSNAATANG
+939 
-950 LAADAIQN
+950 
-958 DIFSNNTGTSLN
+958 
-970 VEYVVEPTSS
+970 
-980 AGCVGEPETIIVTIE
+980 
-995 PSPTVDAGPDA
+995 
-1006 ASICSDETYTVVGST
+1006 
-1021 SANGTIVWS
+1021 
-1030 TSGTGTFN
+1030 
-1038 NNSIDNPI
+1038 
-1046 YTVSGQDISA
+1046 
-1056 GEVTL
+1056 
-1061 TKTVTG
+1061 
-1067 TGVCML
+1067 
-1073 NSASDNT
+1073 
-1080 VLTIS
+1080 
-1085 ELPIVDAGINQV
+1085 
-1097 LCSDNS
+1097 
-1103 PFVLSGASIGGGAT
+1103 
-1117 TGVWTIT
+1117 
-1124 SQPGT
+1124 
-1129 DGILSDDTPTVD
+1129 
-1141 PETVSL
+1141 
-1147 TATTPGVYI
+1147 
-1156 LTLTTDFTTPC
+1156 
-1167 LEASDSISITVE
+1167 
-1179 DEPTVEAGPETAII
+1179 
-1193 CSDEMYNVMGST
+1193 
-1205 STNGTITWSTSGTG
+1205 
-1219 TFNNTSAENPIYTA
+1219 
-1233 SVQDITAGE
+1233 
-1242 VTLTKTVT
+1242 
-1250 GTGACASSSVSDD
+1250 
-1263 TVLTISEEPT
+1263 
-1273 VNAGI
+1273 
-1278 DAALCSDFGPYTLSD
+1278 
-1293 ATIGGGATTGIWSI
+1293 
-1307 TTSPAGGDGVLS
+1307 
-1319 SVTASATPESVTFT
+1319 
-1333 ATVPGNYILT
+1333 
-1343 LTTDFVAPCE
+1343 
-1353 AATDMVTIVVEDEPT
+1353 
-1368 VDAGPATATICSD
+1368 
-1381 GMYPVSGSTSSNGTI
+1381 
-1396 VWTTSGSGSF
+1396 
-1406 SNATIDNPV
+1406 
-1415 YTASALD
+1415 
-1422 ISAGTITL
+1422 
-1430 TKTVSGSGACASSSV
+1430 
-1445 SDSTI
+1445 
-1450 LTINEEPTVEA
+1450 
-1461 GSAVTLC
+1461 
-1468 IDFGTYQLADASI
+1468 
-1481 SGGATT
+1481 GGATT

-1510 DTANFMATTPGT
+1510 DTANFTATTAGI
-1522 YVLTLTTDAAAPCVP
+1522 YVLTLTTDAAAPCIP
-1537 ASDTVTIIVV
+1537 AEDTLTINVV

-1560 AVAGAELNANDAITS
+1560 AVSGAELNANNAIDS
-1575 DANISVDWYTTA
+1575 DPNISVDWYTTA
-1587 TGGTPIAGE
+1587 TGGSPIAGE

-1624 EVVLTLVDPPFPNF
+1624 EVVLTLVDPPFPDF
-1638 AEAVCSGTALNIGVS
+1638 AEAVCSGEQLNIDVS

-1671 GPARPT
+1671 AANRNT
-1677 PSATNI
+1677 PSADDI
-1683 TDTYVNRTA
+1683 TDTYINRTSNN
-1692 DIVTITYTLTV
+1692 VTITYTLTV
-1703 SNPMACEGEVFDV
+1703 SDPDPCTGQIFDV
-1716 IVTVSP
+1716 VVTVAP

-1727 NLLNTTICSDSPTG
+1727 STLDETVCSDVV
-1741 IRLGVLTTSTEATS
+1741 IGVTLDVAPTSTPAAS
-1755 YRLVST
+1755 YRLVSIT
-1761 TAESG
+1761 PQAG
-1766 LVPGVANAVST
+1766 LVPGGSNAVIT
-1777 SGLDANAIEN
+1777 AGLAANAIAN
-1787 DVFTNNTGA
+1787 DVFTNTTAGD
-1796 SLTVDYVVEATS
+1796 LTVEYVVQATS
-1808 LAGCVGPQETIT
+1808 NSGCEGETETIT
-1820 VTVEPAPMVD
+1820 VTIAPAPEVD
-1830 AGAAT
+1830 AGP
-1835 ASICS
+1835 ASAVICY
-1840 DAMYNVSGGT
+1840 DEMYTVTGST
-1850 SSNGTIEWTTSG
+1850 SSNGTIIWSTSG
-1862 SGIFNDA
+1862 SGSFSDNTIDNPVYTASTLDVDA
-1869 FAENPIYTPSE
+1869 
-1880 LDINSGEVTLTKTI
+1880 GVVTLTKTVTGED
-1894 SGSGACSTNKV
+1894 SCSTTKV
-1905 SDNTI
+1905 SDTVT
-1910 LTITEEPTVDAGPN
+1910 LTISEEPTVEAGAAAS
-1924 IVLCSDNGPYVLG
+1924 LCSDASPYTLSD
-1937 NASIGGGA
+1937 ATIGGGA
-1945 TTGVWEVISQ
+1945 TMGTWSLTTSPTGGDG
-1955 PAESILSD
+1955 ALSSTAATA
-1963 DTPTASPEAVTFTAV
+1963 TPETVTFTAT
-1978 VPGDYVLTLTS
+1978 VPGDYILTLTS
-1989 DFTAPCAAATDTVT
+1989 DFTAPCAAATDTVTITVEDEPTVTVASPTATICFDDMFTVAGSTSTNGTIAWTTSGSGSFTDNTIDNPVYTASALDVDAGVITLTKTVTGTGACASTSVNASIALIISEEPTVEAGAAASLCSDAGPYTLSDATIGGGATMGTWSLTTSPATGDGALSSTAATATPETVTFTATVPGDYILTLTSDFTAPCVAVTDTVT

-2122 TISGGATMGT
+2122 TIGGGATMGT
-2132 WSLTASPAGGDGAL
+2132 WSLTTSPAGGDGAL
-2146 SSTAATANPET
+2146 SSTAATATPET

-2189 TVEDEPTVA
+2189 TVEDEPTVT

-2215 GSTSTNGTIAWTTSG
+2215 GSA
-2230 SGFFSDN
+2230 
-2237 TIDNPVYTASQLDV
+2237 
-2251 DGGSVTLTKTV
+2251 
-2262 TGTGACASSTV
+2262 
-2273 SASIALTISEEP
+2273 
-2285 TVEAGAAASLCS
+2285 
-2297 DAGPYTLSDATIG
+2297 
-2310 GGATMGTWSLTTSPA
+2310 
-2325 GGDGVLSSTVSTATP
+2325 
-2340 ETVTFTATVPGN
+2340 
-2352 YVLTLTSDFTAP
+2352 
-2364 CVAATDTVTITV
+2364 
-2376 EDEPTVAVASP
+2376 
-2387 TATICFDDMFTVAG
+2387 
-2401 STSTNGT
+2401 
-2408 IAWTTS
+2408 
-2414 GSGSFT
+2414 
-2420 DNTIDNP
+2420 
-2427 VYTASALDVDAGVIT
+2427 
-2442 LTKTVTGTGACTSST
+2442 
-2457 VSASIALTIS
+2457 
-2467 EEPTVEAGAAASLC
+2467 
-2481 SDNGAYTLSDATI
+2481 
-2494 GGGATM
+2494 
-2500 GTWSLTTS
+2500 
-2508 PATGDGALS
+2508 
-2517 STTATANPETV
+2517 
-2528 TFTAT
+2528 
-2533 VPGDY
+2533 
-2538 ILTLTSDFTAP
+2538 
-2549 CVAATDTVTITIE
+2549 
-2562 DEPTVTVASPTATI
+2562 
-2576 CFDNMFTVA
+2576 
-2585 GSTSTNGT
+2585 STNGT

-2672 ILSDATIG
+2672 TLSDATIG

-2705 ATATPETV
+2705 ATANPETV
-2713 TFIATVPGDYIL
+2713 TFTATVPGDYIL

-2731 TAPCVAATDTVTI
+2731 TAPCAAATDTVTI

-2780 WTTSGTGTYDNATAE
+2780 WTTSGSGSFSDNAID
-2795 NPIYTASTED
+2795 NPVYTASVLD
-2805 VSAGVITL
+2805 VDAGVITL

-2826 TVSASIALTISEEPT
+2826 AVTASIALTISEEPT

-2873 SLMTS
+2873 SLTTS
-2878 PAGGDG
+2878 PATGDG

-2912 SSDFTAP
+2912 TSDFTTP
-2919 CVAATDTVTITVEDE
+2919 CVAATDTVTITVEDEPTVAVASPTATICFDDMFAVAGSTSTNGTIAWTTSGSGSFTDNTIDNPVYTASSLDVDAGVITLTKTVTGTGACASSAVSASITLTISEEPTVEAGAAASLCSDNGAYTLSDATIGGGATTGTWSLTTSPATGDGALSSTVATATPETVTFTATVPGDYILTLTSDFTGPCVAVTDTVTITVEDE
-2934 PTVDAGPATAEICD
+2934 PTVDAGPATAEICE

-2953 VVGGLSTNGT
+2953 VVGGASTNGT

-3005 GACSSSIVFDTTVL
+3005 GACSSSIVSDTTVL
-3019 TINLLPTP
+3019 AINLLPTP
-3027 TITAPSNVCTGE
+3027 TITAPTNVCTGE
-3039 PALDLTTAVSP
+3039 PALDLTTVVSP
-3050 AFATGGAGT
+3050 AFATGGVGT
-3059 TITIDGVVNTTFDP
+3059 TITIDGVANTTFDP
-3073 AVETPGPHTIEYT
+3073 AIETPGPHTIEYT
-3086 FVDPVTGC
+3086 FVDAVTGC
-3094 TNSVTTT
+3094 TNSVTTS
-3101 IIACAPSLD
+3101 IIACAPSLA

-3177 SYTITQEDV
+3177 SYTITQADV

-3238 LVKSSSFDAASN
+3238 LVKSSTFDAATN

-3288 AGGFDLDGDSDAFDA
+3288 AGGFDLDGDADAFDA
-3303 SPGDVLQFTA
+3303 NPGNVLQFTA
-3313 TYVLTQADIDSG
+3313 TYVLTQADIDAG

-3340 ATVTDA
+3340 ADVTDA

-3401 ENTGNVTA
+3401 ENTGNVTTN
-3409 SDVTVAE
+3409 DVTVTE

-3468 TVVNEATASATDPSG
+3468 TVENEATASATDPSG

-3499 GADDDATVTLLP
+3499 GADDDATVTPLP

-3536 GDQVIYTFT
+3536 GDQVTYSFT

-3595 NAGNVENTATATGTD
+3595 NAGNLENTATATGTD

-3731 DVNAGQVINEA
+3731 DVNAG
-3742 VASGEDPNG
+3742 
-3751 NTVSDDSDSGNPA
+3751 
-3764 DDSGAGDDDTVTP
+3764 
-3777 LPSSSGLTLVKSSSF
+3777 
-3792 DAATNSITY
+3792 
-3801 TYIVENTGNTTVND
+3801 
-3815 ITIAETTFTGTGT
+3815 
-3828 TPTPVYSAGGFDLDG
+3828 
-3843 DADAFDAS
+3843 
-3851 PGDVLQFTATYVLTQ
+3851 
-3866 ADIDAGVVD
+3866 
-3875 NEALASGTDPAGAT
+3875 
-3889 VTDAS
+3889 
-3894 DSGNAADDT
+3894 
-3903 GAGDDTTS
+3903 
-3911 TPIPAMPM
+3911 
-3919 IELVKSSTYVD
+3919 
-3930 NAPAGLTVG
+3930 
-3939 DQIDYIYTVENTGN
+3939 
-3953 VTASDVTVAETSFSG
+3953 
-3968 TGTTPTPLYQM
+3968 
-3979 GGGDLD
+3979 
-3985 GNGDAF
+3985 
-3991 DAAPGDVLTFT
+3991 
-4002 ASYILTQDD
+4002 
-4011 INAGTV
+4011 
-4017 VNEATASATDPS
+4017 
-4029 GNPVTDASDSG
+4029 
-4040 NAADDTGAD
+4040 
-4049 DDATVT
+4049 
-4055 PLPVV
+4055 
-4060 SEIAF
+4060 
-4065 AKSVSALTDT
+4065 
-4075 NGDGLLGA
+4075 
-4083 GDQVTY
+4083 
-4089 TFTVTNTGST
+4089 
-4099 TVSNLT
+4099 
-4105 VNDATIGLSNAVVTP
+4105 
-4120 STLQPTEMG
+4120 
-4129 SVTANYILTQADVN
+4129 
-4143 AGNVENT
+4143 
-4150 ATATGTD
+4150 
-4157 PNGVAVTDVSDS
+4157 
-4169 ANPNDDEGQPGN
+4169 
-4181 SDADADDTNDPT
+4181 
-4193 NLPIPATPALA
+4193 
-4204 LVKTSAYADTNGDGV
+4204 
-4219 VSPGDMIAYTFV
+4219 
-4231 VTNTGNVT
+4231 
-4239 VTSIDVT
+4239 
-4246 DTNLTPSLV
+4246 
-4255 GTIAS
+4255 
-4260 LAPMANQT
+4260 
-4268 LTASYTITQA
+4268 
-4278 DVNAGEVINE
+4278 EVINE

-4300 VSDDSDSGNPADDSG
+4300 VIDDSDSGNPADDSG

-4352 ENTGNVAVFD
+4352 ENTGNVALFD

-4374 TTPVPVYTGG
+4374 VTPVPVYTGG
-4384 GVDLDGDADAFD
+4384 GVDIDGDADAFD
-4396 ASPGDMLFFAASY
+4396 ANPGDMLFFTASY

-4462 QDASMNLDK
+4462 QDASMNLNK
-4471 IGVLEDGGDGLQA
+4471 TGVLDDGGDGLQA

-4622 PGDIITWQFTAVNTG
+4622 PGDIITFQFTAVNTG

-4649 LLGGFVGEFEEIL
+4649 LLGGFVGEFEEIF

-4715 GVDSDGDGDPSN
+4715 GVDSDGDGDSSN

-4852 ADTVVFDID
+4852 TDTVVFDID
-4861 DMGGIDLVKAA
+4861 DMGGITLVKAA

-4887 EILYMFTVT
+4887 EILYTFTVT

-4927 GESGIAVDA
+4927 GESGIAVA
-4936 YVLTLD
+4936 EYVLTLD
-4942 DVMVGMIINSAEASA
+4942 DIMVGMIINSAEASA
-4957 IDAMGQPLMDVS
+4957 IDAMGQPLTDVS

-5017 EYMFTVTNT
+5017 DYMFTVTNT

-5040 VEVDGG
+5040 VEIDGG

-5053 ETDSSTFSASYIL
+5053 ETDSSTFSASYVL